1 MRGIETETEKV
12 MAVGT
17 EMITRTGT
25 ETGMIMATEPETE
38 EETTGIEIGITIG
51 IETETEEAT
60 TVTKQAS
67 LLVCNIYKC
76 NYLFCYLIIKFLL

>member
-1 MRGIETETEKV
+1 VTEEDIEMTGIETEAEKV

-25 ETGMIMATEPETE
+25 ETGMIMAEKE

-51 IETETEEAT
+51 IETER
-60 TVTKQAS
+60 
-67 LLVCNIYKC
+67 Y
-76 NYLFCYLIIKFLL
+76 